1 MDWVHAIG
9 VFIGVGLGPSLGKLW
24 NKIDEFDQRRI
35 DKAYEREDA
44 KKALKAEKIR
54 YTSATVLGP
63 LRIGHER
70 DAGSDGARGSESR

>member
-1 MDWVHAIG
+1 MDWVHALG

-24 NKIDEFDQRRI
+24 SKIDEFDQRRI
-35 DKAYEREDA
+35 DKAYAEADA
-44 KKALKAEKIR
+44 KKALKLVKTR

-70 DAGSDGARGSESR
+70 DARSDSAGRGESR